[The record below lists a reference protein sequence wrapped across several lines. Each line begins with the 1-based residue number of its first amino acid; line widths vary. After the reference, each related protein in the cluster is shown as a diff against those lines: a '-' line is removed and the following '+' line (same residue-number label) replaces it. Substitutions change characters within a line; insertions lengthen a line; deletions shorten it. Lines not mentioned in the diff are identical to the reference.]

1 MQRAMLRLED
11 KIRRLCTQVLA
22 TDQEDELREM
32 LAELRSALRQHNEN
46 LRARLANY
54 PFVVERRTRHEILPP
69 GTPASQNAV
78 NGTSATT
85 RTDQAQPND
94 KNVSRADDSAA

>member
-32 LAELRSALRQHNEN
+32 LGELRRHNEN